1 MTTTTIRPTTS
12 RPLALLVDDLDRAA
26 RNTPEGALRVAA
38 VSDALRPALGDPH
51 LLRTDQMVGD
61 PAAYR
66 QHLLHVA
73 PGGLFSLV
81 ALVWLPGQATPI
93 HDHLAWCVV
102 GIHQGAEHE
111 ERYRLRPDG
120 ALVPSGEAIAHVGD
134 VDGLLP
140 PGDIH
145 RVHNTGDDLAISLHV
160 YGAELSHVGTSIRRR
175 YDESR
180 VVGRD

>member
-1 MTTTTIRPTTS
+1 MPTTIKPAVS
-12 RPLALLVDDLDRAA
+12 RSLALLVDDLDRAA
-26 RNTPEGALRVAA
+26 RYTEPGRSRVDAVAA
-38 VSDALRPALGDPH
+38 ALRPELGDPD
-51 LLRTDQMVGD
+51 LLRPDQTVGD
-61 PAAYR
+61 PTAYR

-73 PGGLFSLV
+73 PDGLFSLV

-102 GIHQGAEHE
+102 GIHRGAEHE

-120 ALVPSGEAIAHVGD
+120 TLVPTGHAVAHVGS

-145 RVHNTGDDLAISLHV
+145 RVHNTGNDLAISLHV
-160 YGAELSHVGTSIRRR
+160 YGADLTDVGTSIRRR
-175 YDESR
+175 YDEDL
-180 VVGRD
+180 VVA

>member
-1 MTTTTIRPTTS
+1 MPTTIKPAVS
-12 RPLALLVDDLDRAA
+12 RSLALLVDGLDRAA
-26 RNTPEGALRVAA
+26 RYTEPGRSRVDAVAA
-38 VSDALRPALGDPH
+38 ALRPALGDPD
-51 LLRTDQMVGD
+51 LLRPDQTVGD
-61 PAAYR
+61 PTAYR

-73 PGGLFSLV
+73 PDGLFSLV

-102 GIHQGAEHE
+102 GIHRGAEHE

-120 ALVPSGEAIAHVGD
+120 TLVPTGHAVAHVGS

-145 RVHNTGDDLAISLHV
+145 RVHNTGNDLAISLHV
-160 YGAELSHVGTSIRRR
+160 YGADLTDVGTSIRRR
-175 YDESR
+175 YDEDL
-180 VVGRD
+180 VVA

>member
-1 MTTTTIRPTTS
+1 MSTITTQPALS
-12 RPLALLVDDLDRAA
+12 RPLTLLADDLDRAA
-26 RNTPEGALRVAA
+26 RYTEPGRPRVDA
-38 VSDALRPALGDPH
+38 VADALRPALGDPH
-51 LLRTDQMVGD
+51 LLRPDQTVGD

-73 PGGLFSLV
+73 PDGLFSLV

-102 GIHQGAEHE
+102 GIHQGAEYE

-120 ALVPSGEAIAHVGD
+120 TLGPTGHAVAHVGD

-145 RVHNTGDDLAISLHV
+145 RVHNTGGDLAISLHV
-160 YGAELSHVGTSIRRR
+160 YGADLTDVGTSIRRR
-175 YDESR
+175 YDEQL
-180 VVGRD
+180 VVS